1 MHLSLPME
9 FRESTEIEKPSSG
22 IAGCLIPITIV
33 TVLIAMVSWAIYTL
47 LQQDKKIDAFT
58 TSLPAPI
65 TIATP
70 SPADLEVLHAKLGS
84 FATGETLTT
93 TLSTADLNTL
103 IATHPALVDLAPMLT
118 ITAITPEHISAQS
131 AFPMRKLRSQDPR
144 YLNAEITTIP
154 RVANDGQLFFDLLS
168 LEVPG
173 KTIDEGF
180 VGNYR
185 QQRIIDSM
193 VLRPFDAAPGIKA
206 IITSITAIELSPDT
220 LTITRSAPAPPEN
233 LQ

>member
-1 MHLSLPME
+1 ME

-33 TVLIAMVSWAIYTL
+33 CVLIGMVSWAIYTL
-47 LQQDKKIDAFT
+47 LQQDKKIDAFAT
-58 TSLPAPI
+58 ALPAPI
-65 TIATP
+65 EIASP
-70 SPADLEVLHAKLGS
+70 APADLEALHAKLDS
-84 FATGETLTT
+84 FAKGEILTT
-93 TLSTADLNTL
+93 TLSTADLNAL

-118 ITAITPEHISAQS
+118 VTGITPEHITAQS
-131 AFPMRKLRSQDPR
+131 AFPMRKLRSPNPR

-173 KTIDEGF
+173 KTVDEGF

-193 VLRPFDAAPGIKA
+193 VLRPFDIAPGIKA
-206 IITSITAIELSPDT
+206 AIESITAVDLTPDT
-220 LTITRSAPAPPEN
+220 LTITRSAPAPLDEEP
-233 LQ
+233 